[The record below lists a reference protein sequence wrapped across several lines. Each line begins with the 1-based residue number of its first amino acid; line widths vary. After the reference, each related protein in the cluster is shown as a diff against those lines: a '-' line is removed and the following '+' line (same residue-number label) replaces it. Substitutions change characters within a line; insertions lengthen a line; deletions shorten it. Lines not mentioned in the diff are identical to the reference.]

1 MDLFDVFVL
10 LGGLGFFLF
19 GMKIMSGS
27 LEKMAGGKLE
37 HSLKKMTAHPIMG
50 LLIGTVLTIAMQ
62 SSSATTVMLVGLV
75 NSGIMQFSQ
84 TMGVIYGANIGTTLT
99 AWITGLSGLDSGSS
113 ILLALLKPANF
124 SPLLAFIGSV
134 ILMFSKK
141 DSKKSIAN
149 VLLGFAILMFGMELM
164 GDAVSPL
171 ADEPIFV
178 EIMRSMENP
187 FLGVLFGL
195 GFTAIIQSSAAS
207 IAILQMLALN
217 GEITYAMAIPLVM
230 GLNIGTCV
238 TSVISSIGTTA
249 AAKRVSTVHVLLN
262 LIGTVFCLGVIELA
276 DLFFEIPL
284 LQANANTWDIAI
296 IHSVFNITTALI
308 VFPFTKQIIR
318 LTERLVP
325 DKKAQPVEA
334 NAVPKLDDLLL
345 RSPSIAIRECGD
357 ATKNMCTL
365 AYQTIQDA
373 LLLLQNYEEETIHR
387 VLQNED
393 KLDLY
398 EDKLGTYLV
407 KLSSSALSDSDS
419 RLINKCLH
427 NIGDFERL
435 GDHAVNLYKVAK
447 EMHEK
452 QIRFSDEANR
462 EIAVLIK
469 ATEEILHLTCDSYAD
484 ENLSMAARVEP
495 LEQVIDGL
503 ILTIKSNHIQR
514 LQSGN
519 CTIELGFVLSDLLTN
534 LERIS
539 DHCSNIAVAVIEVNK
554 NSFDTHQ
561 YLNAIKHGNDEF
573 DSVYEIYNQQYRLA

>member
-1 MDLFDVFVL
+1 MDIFSVFIL

-99 AWITGLSGLDSGSS
+99 AWITGLSGLDAGSN
-113 ILLALLKPANF
+113 ILLAMLKPANF

-134 ILMFSKK
+134 ILMFSKN
-141 DSKKSIAN
+141 DRKKSIAN

-171 ADEPIFV
+171 ADEPVFV
-178 EIMRSMENP
+178 EIMRSMSNP

-195 GFTAIIQSSAAS
+195 GFTALIQSSAAS

-217 GEITYAMAIPLVM
+217 GEITYEIAIPLVM

-249 AAKRVSTVHVLLN
+249 AAKRVATVHVLLN
-262 LIGTVFCLGVIELA
+262 LIGTVFCLGIIELG

-284 LQANANTWDIAI
+284 LTSNANTWDIAI
-296 IHSVFNITTALI
+296 IHSVFNITTALV
-308 VFPFTKQIIR
+308 VFPFTNQLIR

-325 DKKAQPVEA
+325 SKKTADSTEA
-334 NAVPKLDDLLL
+334 GPMLSDLLL
-345 RSPSIAIRECGD
+345 RSPSIAIQECSD
-357 ATKNMCTL
+357 ATKKMCEISYTSIL
-365 AYQTIQDA
+365 DA
-373 LLLLQNYEEETIHR
+373 LQLLNHYDEEMAADILHC
-387 VLQNED
+387 ED
-393 KLDLY
+393 QLDLY

-407 KLSSSALSDSDS
+407 KLSSSALSASDS
-419 RLINKCLH
+419 RIINKCLH

-435 GDHAVNLYKVAK
+435 GDHAVNLYKVAQ
-447 EMHEK
+447 EMYEK
-452 QIRFSDEANR
+452 QIRFSDDATR
-462 EIAVLIK
+462 EIDVLME
-469 ATEEILHLTCDSYAD
+469 ATKEILRLTAESYEKEDLA
-484 ENLSMAARVEP
+484 LAARVEP
-495 LEQVIDGL
+495 LEQVIDHL
-503 ILTIKSNHIQR
+503 ISAIKSNHITR
-514 LQSGN
+514 LQNGD

-539 DHCSNIAVAVIEVNK
+539 DHCSNIAVAVIEVAK
-554 NSFDTHQ
+554 DCFDTHQ
-561 YLNAIKHGNDEF
+561 YLNAIKSGNNEF
-573 DSVYEIYNQQYRLA
+573 DSIYEIYNKTYTLA

>member
-1 MDLFDVFVL
+1 MDIFSVFVL

-99 AWITGLSGLDSGSS
+99 AWITGLSGLDAGSN
-113 ILLALLKPANF
+113 ILLAMLKPSNF
-124 SPLLAFIGSV
+124 SPLLAFLGSV
-134 ILMFSKK
+134 ILMFSKN
-141 DSKKSIAN
+141 DRKKSIAN

-171 ADEPIFV
+171 ADEPVFV
-178 EIMRSMENP
+178 EIMRSLKNP

-195 GFTAIIQSSAAS
+195 AFTALIQSSAAS

-217 GEITYAMAIPLVM
+217 GEITYEIAIPLVM

-249 AAKRVSTVHVLLN
+249 AAKRVATVHVLLN
-262 LIGTVFCLGVIELA
+262 LIGTVFCLGVIEVA
-276 DLFFEIPL
+276 DIFFEIPL
-284 LQANANTWDIAI
+284 LTSNANTWDIAI
-296 IHSVFNITTALI
+296 IHSVFNIITALI
-308 VFPFTKQIIR
+308 VFPFTKQLIH
-318 LTERLVP
+318 LTEKIIPGRKNSAPLTN
-325 DKKAQPVEA
+325 DG
-334 NAVPKLDDLLL
+334 PKLDNLLL
-345 RSPSIAIRECGD
+345 RSPSIAIRECSD
-357 ATKNMCTL
+357 ATKEMCNISYT
-365 AYQTIQDA
+365 A
-373 LLLLQNYEEETIHR
+373 LLEAMKLRENYDEELIGNILHY
-387 VLQNED
+387 ED
-393 KLDLY
+393 QLDLY

-407 KLSSSALSDSDS
+407 KLSSNAMSAEDS
-419 RLINKCLH
+419 RIINKCLH

-452 QIRFSDEANR
+452 QIQFSEVANK
-462 EIAVLIK
+462 EIAVLMK
-469 ATEEILHLTCDSYAD
+469 ATKEILQLTAQSY
-484 ENLSMAARVEP
+484 ENEDLAMAARVEP
-495 LEQVIDGL
+495 LEQVIDHL
-503 ILTIKSNHIQR
+503 ISDIKSNHITR

-539 DHCSNIAVAVIEVNK
+539 DHCSNIAVAVIEVAK
-554 NSFDTHQ
+554 DSFDTHQ
-561 YLNAIKHGNDEF
+561 YLNAIKSGNQEF
-573 DSVYEIYNQQYRLA
+573 NSVYETYKETYRLA

>member
-1 MDLFDVFVL
+1 MDIFSVFVL

-37 HSLKKMTAHPIMG
+37 HSLKKVTANPLLG

-99 AWITGLSGLDSGSS
+99 AWITGLSGLDAGNN
-113 ILLALLKPANF
+113 ILLAMLKPANF
-124 SPLLAFIGSV
+124 SPLLAFIGSI
-134 ILMFSKK
+134 ILMFSKN
-141 DSKKSIAN
+141 DRKKSIAN

-171 ADEPIFV
+171 ADEPVFI
-178 EIMRSMENP
+178 EIMRSMSNP
-187 FLGVLFGL
+187 LLGVLFGL
-195 GFTAIIQSSAAS
+195 GFTALIQSSAAS
-207 IAILQMLALN
+207 IAILQMLALS
-217 GEITYAMAIPLVM
+217 GEITYEIAIPLVM

-249 AAKRVSTVHVLLN
+249 AAKRVATVHVLVN
-262 LIGTVFCLGVIELA
+262 VIGTVFCLGIIELA
-276 DLFFEIPL
+276 DLFFDIPI

-296 IHSVFNITTALI
+296 IHSIFNIATAL
-308 VFPFTKQIIR
+308 VLFPFTKQIIR
-318 LTERLVP
+318 LTEHLVP
-325 DKKAQPVEA
+325 EKKAQSDLTDG
-334 NAVPKLDDLLL
+334 VPKLDDLLL
-345 RSPSIAIRECGD
+345 RSPSIAIQECSD
-357 ATKNMCTL
+357 ATKKMCSLSYTTL
-365 AYQTIQDA
+365 MDA
-373 LLLLQNYEEETIHR
+373 LTLLSDYDEDMIHS
-387 VLQNED
+387 VLHNED
-393 KLDLY
+393 QLDLY

-407 KLSSSALSDSDS
+407 KLSPSALSSEDS
-419 RLINKCLH
+419 RVINKCLH

-447 EMHEK
+447 EIHEK
-452 QIRFSDEANR
+452 QIRFSDEANH
-462 EIAVLIK
+462 EIAILTE
-469 ATEEILHLTCDSYAD
+469 ATKEILRLTCNSYDNEDLA
-484 ENLSMAARVEP
+484 MAAHVEP

-503 ILTIKSNHIQR
+503 ISGIKSNHIQR
-514 LQSGN
+514 LQRGN

-561 YLNAIKHGNDEF
+561 YLNAIKHGNQEF
-573 DSVYEIYNQQYRLA
+573 DTIYENYNQKFTLA

>member
-1 MDLFDVFVL
+1 MDIFSVFVL

-50 LLIGTVLTIAMQ
+50 LLIGTALTIAMQ

-99 AWITGLSGLDSGSS
+99 AWITGLSGLDSGNS
-113 ILLALLKPANF
+113 ILLAMLKPANF

-141 DSKKSIAN
+141 DRKKSIAN

-171 ADEPIFV
+171 ADEPVFV
-178 EIMRSMENP
+178 EIMRSMRNP

-195 GFTAIIQSSAAS
+195 GFTALVQSSAAS

-217 GEITYAMAIPLVM
+217 GEITYEIAIPLVM

-238 TSVISSIGTTA
+238 TSVISSIGTTP
-249 AAKRVSTVHVLLN
+249 AAKRVATVHVLLN
-262 LIGTVFCLGVIELA
+262 MIGTVFCLGVIELC
-276 DLFFEIPL
+276 DLLFSPAI
-284 LQANANTWDIAI
+284 LQSNAGTWDIAI
-296 IHSVFNITTALI
+296 IHSAFNIITALI

-325 DKKAQPVEA
+325 EKRNAQIPSDG
-334 NAVPKLDDLLL
+334 VPKLDDLLL
-345 RSPSIAIRECGD
+345 RSPSIAIQECGD
-357 ATKNMCTL
+357 ATKEMCEL
-365 AYQTIQDA
+365 SYRTILDA
-373 LLLLQNYEEETIHR
+373 LSLLNNYDEETIQR
-387 VLQNED
+387 VLVCED
-393 KLDLY
+393 QLDLY

-407 KLSSSALSDSDS
+407 KLSSNALSDGDS
-419 RLINKCLH
+419 RIINKCLH

-462 EIAVLIK
+462 EIAVLMD
-469 ATEEILHLTCDSYAD
+469 ATREILQLTSASY
-484 ENLSMAARVEP
+484 ENEDLITAARVEP
-495 LEQVIDGL
+495 LEQVIDHL
-503 ILTIKSNHIQR
+503 ISAIKSNHITR
-514 LQSGN
+514 LQNGN

-539 DHCSNIAVAVIEVNK
+539 DHCSNIAVAVIEVAK
-554 NSFDTHQ
+554 DSFDTHQ
-561 YLNAIKHGNDEF
+561 YLNAIKSGNRDF
-573 DSVYEIYNQQYRLA
+573 DSVYEIYQNTYKLV

>member
-1 MDLFDVFVL
+1 MDIFSVFIL

-99 AWITGLSGLDSGSS
+99 AWITGLSGLDAGGN
-113 ILLALLKPANF
+113 ILLAMLKPSNF

-134 ILMFSKK
+134 ILMFSKN
-141 DSKKSIAN
+141 DRKKSIAN

-171 ADEPIFV
+171 ADEPVFI
-178 EIMRSMENP
+178 EIMRSMSNP

-195 GFTAIIQSSAAS
+195 AFTALIQSSAAS

-217 GEITYAMAIPLVM
+217 GEITYAIAIPLVM

-249 AAKRVSTVHVLLN
+249 AAKRVATVHVLLN
-262 LIGTVFCLGVIELA
+262 LIGTVFCLGIIELA

-284 LQANANTWDIAI
+284 LASNANTWDIAI
-296 IHSVFNITTALI
+296 IHSVFNIVTALI
-308 VFPFTKQIIR
+308 VFPFTNQLIR

-325 DKKAQPVEA
+325 NKKAADSATEMG
-334 NAVPKLDDLLL
+334 PKLSDLLL
-345 RSPSIAIRECGD
+345 RSPSIAIQECSD
-357 ATKNMCTL
+357 ATKKMCEISYTSIL
-365 AYQTIQDA
+365 DA
-373 LLLLQNYEEETIHR
+373 LRLLNQYDEEMVDDILR
-387 VLQNED
+387 CED
-393 KLDLY
+393 QLDMY

-407 KLSSSALSDSDS
+407 KLSSSALSAADS
-419 RLINKCLH
+419 RIINKCLH

-435 GDHAVNLYKVAK
+435 GDHAVNLYKVAQ

-452 QIRFSDEANR
+452 QIRFSDEATR
-462 EIAVLIK
+462 EIDVLIE
-469 ATEEILHLTCDSYAD
+469 ATKEILRLTAESYD
-484 ENLSMAARVEP
+484 TENLAQAARVEP
-495 LEQVIDGL
+495 LEQVIDHL
-503 ILTIKSNHIQR
+503 ISAIKSNHITR
-514 LQSGN
+514 LQSGD

-539 DHCSNIAVAVIEVNK
+539 DHCSNIAVAVIEVSK
-554 NSFDTHQ
+554 DSFDTHQ
-561 YLNAIKHGNDEF
+561 YLNAIKSGNNEF
-573 DSVYEIYNQQYRLA
+573 DSIYEIYNKTYTLA